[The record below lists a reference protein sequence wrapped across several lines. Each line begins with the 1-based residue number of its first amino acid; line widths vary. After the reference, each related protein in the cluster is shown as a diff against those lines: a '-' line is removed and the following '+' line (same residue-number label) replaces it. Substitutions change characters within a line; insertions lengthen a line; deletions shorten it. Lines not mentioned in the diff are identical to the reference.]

1 MKYKVTKHSKKM
13 KQQVEKIV
21 KGFDWRKIPWYDK
34 EYLSAMVNDT
44 INAMSYKD
52 TGKSFDQ
59 TYPDAN
65 DFALFNNQDARDDYE
80 NEFYH
85 ADHIAS
91 HLLNPHKKGRK
102 YWLVWSY
109 SPEKNHK

>member
-13 KQQVEKIV
+13 KQQVEKMV
-21 KGFDWRKIPWYDK
+21 KGFDWNRVSWYDK

-44 INAMSYKD
+44 INAMSFKD

-59 TYPDAN
+59 TYPEAG
-65 DFALFNNQDARDDYE
+65 DFALFNDEQARDRYKA
-80 NEFYH
+80 EFYH
-85 ADHIAS
+85 ASHMAS
-91 HLLNPHKKGRK
+91 HLLNKHPKGRK

-109 SPEKNHK
+109 TPKAQDL